1 MIPDN
6 PIKRSVEILFEKFD
20 KDGDGRLSKEEVRV
34 LIRGFSKFKGKVRE
48 VSEEEVEH
56 FISKIDFNK
65 DGQVQKR

>member
-1 MIPDN
+1 VIPDN
-6 PIKRSVEILFEKFD
+6 PIKRSVQILFEKFD

>member
-6 PIKRSVEILFEKFD
+6 PIKRFVEILFEKFD

>member
-1 MIPDN
+1 VIPDN

>member
-1 MIPDN
+1 
-6 PIKRSVEILFEKFD
+6 LFEKFD